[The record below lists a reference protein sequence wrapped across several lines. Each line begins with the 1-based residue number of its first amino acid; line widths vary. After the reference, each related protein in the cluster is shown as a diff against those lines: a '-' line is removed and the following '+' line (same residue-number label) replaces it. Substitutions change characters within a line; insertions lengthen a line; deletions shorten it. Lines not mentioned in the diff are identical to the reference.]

1 MVEHASPTRMNL
13 LARRTQIELAQQGR
27 DLLTEKRNALIKELQ
42 KLAEQVMVRSDA
54 LEEAAANARQ
64 ALAAAEAHD
73 GPEMLRSAALAT
85 RKGIQVEA
93 QVANIMGVQVPEL
106 AAPPIGRRLDERG
119 YALTTTNPRIDAVAE
134 RYENVVGLML
144 ALSAQEVQLRRLA
157 QEIRS
162 TTRRMNALEHVLLP
176 RLRAE
181 KEYIQMMLEERERES
196 IFRFKRLQ
204 QSRLE
209 RSMEA
214 N

>member
-1 MVEHASPTRMNL
+1 MEHASPTRMNL
-13 LARRTQIELAQQGR
+13 LARRAQIELAQQGR

-42 KLAEQVMVRSDA
+42 RLAEQVMVRSDA
-54 LEEAAANARQ
+54 LDEAAADARH
-64 ALAAAEAHD
+64 ALAEAEAYD
-73 GPEMLRSAALAT
+73 GPEAVRSAALAT

-93 QVANIMGVQVPEL
+93 RVANIMGVQVPEL
-106 AAPPIGRRLDERG
+106 AAPPVSRRLDERG
-119 YALTTTNPRIDAVAE
+119 YALTASTPRIDAVAD
-134 RYENVVGLML
+134 RFENVVGLML
-144 ALSAQEVQLRRLA
+144 TLSSQEIRLRRLA

-181 KEYIQMMLEERERES
+181 KDYIQMMLEEREREN

-209 RSMEA
+209 RSAEA
-214 N
+214 D

>member
-1 MVEHASPTRMNL
+1 VEHASPTRMNL
-13 LARRTQIELAQQGR
+13 LARRAQIELAQQGR
-27 DLLTEKRNALIKELQ
+27 DLLTDKRNALIKELQ

-54 LEEAAANARQ
+54 LDEAAADARH
-64 ALAAAEAHD
+64 ALAEAEAYD
-73 GPEMLRSAALAT
+73 GPEALRSAALAT

-93 QVANIMGVQVPEL
+93 RIANIMGVQVPEL
-106 AAPPIGRRLDERG
+106 AAPPVSRRLDERG
-119 YALTTTNPRIDAVAE
+119 YALTASTPRIDAVAD
-134 RYENVVGLML
+134 RFENVVGLML
-144 ALSAQEVQLRRLA
+144 TLSSQEIRLRRLA
-157 QEIRS
+157 QEVRS

-181 KEYIQMMLEERERES
+181 KDYIQMMLEEREREN

-209 RSMEA
+209 RSAEE

>member
-1 MVEHASPTRMNL
+1 VEHASPTRMNL
-13 LARRTQIELAQQGR
+13 LARRAQIELAQQGR

-42 KLAEQVMVRSDA
+42 RLAEQVMVRSDA
-54 LEEAAANARQ
+54 LDEAAADARH
-64 ALAAAEAHD
+64 ALAEAEAYD
-73 GPEMLRSAALAT
+73 GPEAVRSAALAT

-93 QVANIMGVQVPEL
+93 RVANIMGVQVPEL
-106 AAPPIGRRLDERG
+106 AAPPVSRRLDERG
-119 YALTTTNPRIDAVAE
+119 YALTASTPRIDAVAD
-134 RYENVVGLML
+134 RFENVVGLVL
-144 ALSAQEVQLRRLA
+144 TLSSQEIRLRRLA

-181 KEYIQMMLEERERES
+181 KDYIQMMLEEREREN

-209 RSMEA
+209 RSAEA
-214 N
+214 D

>member
-1 MVEHASPTRMNL
+1 MNL
-13 LARRTQIELAQQGR
+13 LARRAQIELAQQGR

-42 KLAEQVMVRSDA
+42 RLAEQVMVRSDA
-54 LEEAAANARQ
+54 LDEAAADARH
-64 ALAAAEAHD
+64 ALAEAEAYD
-73 GPEMLRSAALAT
+73 GPEAVRSTALAT

-93 QVANIMGVQVPEL
+93 RVANIMGVQVPEL
-106 AAPPIGRRLDERG
+106 AAPPVSRRLDERG
-119 YALTTTNPRIDAVAE
+119 YALTASTPRIDAVAD
-134 RYENVVGLML
+134 RFENVVGLML
-144 ALSAQEVQLRRLA
+144 TLSSQEIRLRRLA

-181 KEYIQMMLEERERES
+181 KDYIQMMLEEREREN

-209 RSMEA
+209 RTAEA
-214 N
+214 D

>member
-1 MVEHASPTRMNL
+1 MNL
-13 LARRTQIELAQQGR
+13 LARRAQIELAQQGR
-27 DLLTEKRNALIKELQ
+27 DLLTDKRNALIKELQ

-54 LEEAAANARQ
+54 LDEAAADARL
-64 ALAAAEAHD
+64 ALAEAEAYD
-73 GPEMLRSAALAT
+73 GPEALRSAALAT

-93 QVANIMGVQVPEL
+93 RVANIMGVQVPEL
-106 AAPPIGRRLDERG
+106 AAPPVSRRLNERG
-119 YALTTTNPRIDAVAE
+119 YALTTTTPRIDAVAD
-134 RYENVVGLML
+134 RFENVVGLML
-144 ALSAQEVQLRRLA
+144 TLSSQEIRLRRLA

-181 KEYIQMMLEERERES
+181 KDYIQMMLEEREREN

-209 RSMEA
+209 RSTEGD
-214 N
+214 